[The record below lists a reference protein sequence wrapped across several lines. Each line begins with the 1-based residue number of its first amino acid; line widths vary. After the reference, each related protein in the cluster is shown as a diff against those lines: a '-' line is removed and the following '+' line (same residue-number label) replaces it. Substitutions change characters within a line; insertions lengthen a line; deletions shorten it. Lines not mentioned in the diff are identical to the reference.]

1 MDLGAALLAT
11 LRYWRE
17 CGIDRF
23 SGESHGWKE
32 AHRPTVP
39 LLPARPPPPRFPPA
53 APPAPRAEVRT
64 ESPAVASVAGSPPPR
79 SVARVESVPVVAASA
94 VASASLSLDRLLTPP
109 VAVEARGELLQGWAR
124 QVSQCRQCG
133 LSLTRQGAIYGAGPP
148 DAPVVWIADA
158 PSAADERAGFPFG
171 GETRELFSGMVRAAG
186 WQRAEAYT
194 TYIIKCRPPGDR
206 TPRSDE
212 IRQCQGYWIQELETV
227 RPKAIVALGKVVV
240 ETLLG
245 PTDQLARVR
254 GRVHSWR
261 GVPLIVAY
269 HPAYCLRS
277 PLAKR
282 AMWEDLI
289 RLKKVLEGLNPE

>member
-17 CGIDRF
+17 CGIDRL
-23 SGESHGWKE
+23 SGESYGWKE
-32 AHRPTVP
+32 ANRLTGP
-39 LLPARPPPPRFPPA
+39 LFPARPQPQFMPPA
-53 APPAPRAEVRT
+53 TPAPRVVAVPAVPVVPGSLQTRVAPRVEPVPSAASPSLDRFLT
-64 ESPAVASVAGSPPPR
+64 PAVA
-79 SVARVESVPVVAASA
+79 VE
-94 VASASLSLDRLLTPP
+94 
-109 VAVEARGELLQGWAR
+109 ERGVLFQGWAR
-124 QVSQCRQCG
+124 QVSQCQQCG

-186 WQRAEAYT
+186 WQRGEVYT

-212 IRQCQGYWIQELETV
+212 IRQCQGYWIQELETL

-245 PTDQLARVR
+245 PTDQLARAR
-254 GRVHSWR
+254 GKVHSWR

-289 RLKKVLEGLNPE
+289 RLRKVWEGLNPAEYP